1 MPLLSPYLSR
11 VRGGGGFNWLVHN
24 SNMSRHI
31 QVLLDSFNG
40 TDGCLWVLS
49 DCKGSGYS
57 YGTRTE
63 TCICYS
69 YGSQKISI
77 EFLCNCRLLL
87 IQIIVFTFRRIK
99 RFQWV
104 PFLWARL
111 ICVLS
116 ATHSR
121 HFNFH
126 DVHVTRLER
135 TVQRLV
141 FAIHT
146 GFLWVCWVSVK
157 VVIKFTN
164 R

>member
-1 MPLLSPYLSR
+1 MGQMVVCGFCLIETFSSPPS
-11 VRGGGGFNWLVHN
+11 VFPQTWLN
-24 SNMSRHI
+24 RKPS
-31 QVLLDSFNG
+31 LF
-40 TDGCLWVLS
+40 
-49 DCKGSGYS
+49 GSGYS
-57 YGTRTE
+57 YGTHTE

-126 DVHVTRLER
+126 DAHVTRLER